1 MIAIPTAGKFAGKKA
16 VIVKNID
23 DKYCLVAGIQRL
35 PKQSEDFCSKD
46 EKRKNDKFLVFL
58 KKYNIR
64 HLLATR
70 YKADIGLGDLSF
82 DDVLDNEKSDFK
94 QNKEKVICQVSDI
107 MEKAHKENKAKF
119 LFTELKF

>member
-1 MIAIPTAGKFAGKKA
+1 MIAIPTAGKFAGKKT

-23 DKYCLVAGIQRL
+23 DKYCLVAGVQRL

-46 EKRKNDKFLVFL
+46 EKRKNDRFLTFV

-70 YKADIGLGDLSF
+70 YKADIGLNDISF
-82 DDVLDNEKSDFK
+82 DEVLDNESDCVK
-94 QNKEKVICQVSDI
+94 QSKEKVIQQVTDI
-107 MEKAHKENKAKF
+107 MKKAHEENKAKF